1 MITPQIHLTVFRNLL
16 GHPKITDLLKEFQRK
31 LLTEYIGIYLMKVAL
46 TTIKKYFF
54 SFAGSRSWRSRG
66 SRESVQHHKR
76 HAWGAHQKF
85 RGKSFKFSQRWE
97 IRRDA
102 LQRVEAFEPGFLKIF
117 WNLPA
122 SSKFGNMLVLGRW
135 SNLIRARYVTPI
147 CLQGQ
152 ANKKQEYVEKI
163 ETINRI
169 QTAQQD
175 IINWLSAQSVL
186 FEERYKMSWVNRQYW
201 SKSARVIMMLWY
213 LSFGQLCLI

>member
-1 MITPQIHLTVFRNLL
+1 
-16 GHPKITDLLKEFQRK
+16 
-31 LLTEYIGIYLMKVAL
+31 
-46 TTIKKYFF
+46 
-54 SFAGSRSWRSRG
+54 
-66 SRESVQHHKR
+66 
-76 HAWGAHQKF
+76 
-85 RGKSFKFSQRWE
+85 
-97 IRRDA
+97 
-102 LQRVEAFEPGFLKIF
+102 
-117 WNLPA
+117 
-122 SSKFGNMLVLGRW
+122 MLVLGRW

-201 SKSARVIMMLWY
+201 SKSARVIMIFVFWTSLFDLDFINLY
-213 LSFGQLCLI
+213 LSKCLKSKVMPTFQVAKCIDSYERTIKCVEKSTEDRRACARRFRVKAQYGKCDLELKHSMLSVI